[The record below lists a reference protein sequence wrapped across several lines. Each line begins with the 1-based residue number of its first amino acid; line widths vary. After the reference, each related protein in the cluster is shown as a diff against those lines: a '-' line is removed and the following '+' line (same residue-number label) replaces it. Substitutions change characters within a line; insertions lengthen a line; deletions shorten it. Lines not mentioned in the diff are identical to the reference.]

1 MHVFISM
8 SYPNHL
14 NNEIENLN
22 HLDDDLQLTIVV
34 VVVVVVDDDS
44 VNV

>member
-1 MHVFISM
+1 MYVFISM
-8 SYPNHL
+8 NYPNHL
-14 NNEIENLN
+14 NNEIVNLN

-34 VVVVVVDDDS
+34 VVDDDS